1 MSKGFGD
8 CGWEFRE
15 VVWLRVGLGI
25 VLGVGFMDRG
35 FGQGLWARDMVRGR
49 VYGYGLRSGFRA

>member
-1 MSKGFGD
+1 M
-8 CGWEFRE
+8 
-15 VVWLRVGLGI
+15 VWLRVGLGI

-35 FGQGLWARDMVRGR
+35 FGQGLWAKDMVRGR